1 MDEFGTAKKETG
13 FLHSISPSTPLPIFI
28 DKYEG
33 SQINVT
39 RFEGRIV
46 IILNLSLKV
55 IIL

>member
-39 RFEGRIV
+39 RFEGTIV
-46 IILNLSLKV
+46 IIL
-55 IIL
+55 